1 MFMKRESLQE
11 VLKEQ
16 AGAVVAVISMRLVLL
31 CFVVSLLAI
40 GITSKQAKA
49 AVLQADR
56 VDVLYHSYDGGGM
69 TIDGPAI
76 LLRKKTSESFAV
88 SAYYYVDSIS
98 SASVDVMSTASPYTE
113 KRKEA
118 QLGLEY
124 LHEKTLM
131 DISVRQSDESDYLAK
146 SVNLNISQDTFGDL
160 TNLSLGLAYSDN
172 EIKRNGDEFFAEQSQ
187 QYRLR
192 AGISQILTRN
202 LSMNLNFEAVAD
214 EGYLNSPYRS
224 VRYVDNTQSS
234 GVGYQSEVYPNTRNS
249 FASKISASY
258 YLPYRAAL
266 FVHYRYFSDSWQ
278 IDATDVEVSY
288 RHPIAEL
295 FEIELKVRHYQQS
308 QASFYSDLFAYR
320 DAQNYLARDKELSE
334 FEDLTLGLGLTFL
347 VPQKYSF
354 GDLRSEA
361 SLQWDYI
368 KFDYKNFRDPTA
380 GEGVGTEPAYGFS
393 ANVIRIFYSLY
404 F

>member
-1 MFMKRESLQE
+1 M
-11 VLKEQ
+11 
-16 AGAVVAVISMRLVLL
+16 VVTSMRLLLL
-31 CFVVSLLAI
+31 CFIVSLLVI
-40 GITSKQAKA
+40 SITSKQALA

-69 TIDGPAI
+69 KIGGPAI
-76 LLRKKTSESFAV
+76 LLRKKTSEKFAV

-124 LHEKTLM
+124 LHEKTLV

-172 EIKRNGDEFFAEQSQ
+172 EIKRNGDDFFAEQSQ

-202 LSMNLNFEAVAD
+202 LSMNVNFEAVAD
-214 EGYLNSPYRS
+214 EGYLNNPYRS
-224 VRYVDNTQSS
+224 VRYVDNAQPA

-278 IDATDVEVSY
+278 IDATDVEFSY
-288 RHPIAEL
+288 RHPIAEV

-308 QASFYSDLFAYR
+308 QASFYSDIFAYR

-334 FEDLTLGLGLTFL
+334 FEDLTFGLGFTYL

-354 GDLRSEA
+354 ADLRSEA

-380 GEGVGTEPAYGFS
+380 GEGVGTEPLYGFS

>member
-1 MFMKRESLQE
+1 MKQENLQE
-11 VLKEQ
+11 VLKVLAE
-16 AGAVVAVISMRLVLL
+16 AVVVVTSTRLLLL
-31 CFVVSLLAI
+31 CFIVSLLVI
-40 GITSKQAKA
+40 SITSKQALA

-69 TIDGPAI
+69 KIDGPAI
-76 LLRKKTSESFAV
+76 LLRKKTSEKFAV

-98 SASVDVMSTASPYTE
+98 SASLDVMSTASPYTE

-124 LHEKTLM
+124 LHEKTLV

-172 EIKRNGDEFFAEQSQ
+172 EIKRNGDDFFAEQSQ

-202 LSMNLNFEAVAD
+202 LSMNVNFEAVAD
-214 EGYLNSPYRS
+214 EGYLNNPYRS
-224 VRYVDNTQSS
+224 VRYVDNAQPA

-278 IDATDVEVSY
+278 IDATDVEFSY
-288 RHPIAEL
+288 RHPIAEV

-308 QASFYSDLFAYR
+308 QASFYSDIFAYR

-334 FEDLTLGLGLTFL
+334 FEDLTFGLGFTYL

-354 GDLRSEA
+354 ADLRSEA

-380 GEGVGTEPAYGFS
+380 GEGVGTEPLYGFS